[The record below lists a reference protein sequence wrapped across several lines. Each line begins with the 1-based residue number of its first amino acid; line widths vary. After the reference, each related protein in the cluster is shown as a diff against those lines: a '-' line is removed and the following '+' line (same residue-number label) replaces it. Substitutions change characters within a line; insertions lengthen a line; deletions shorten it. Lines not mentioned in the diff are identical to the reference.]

1 MADEIKLPDIV
12 KDYLED
18 HPELIEYPN
27 ALLQSVQEDMAPF
40 YVGQFAKVLYDCSID
55 FDLNKLYPQYNQ
67 IRVFDIENFV
77 KILPSINKYFMQIKN
92 VIDLKEPIS
101 PEIFEKIAEHAMS
114 DNLLFLRKRIPVDIH
129 QIQTSFRVDRD
140 ENSSYRGYIYV
151 EIAFYDMAGIKI
163 TDAFLDVTYSENL
176 FGVLIPDLGYAINV
190 DKARIALNKAVHNI
204 QYLAKYFKE

>member
-27 ALLQSVQEDMAPF
+27 ALLQAVQEDMAPF
-40 YVGQFAKVLYDCSID
+40 YVGQFAKVLYDCGID

-92 VIDLKEPIS
+92 IIDLKEPIS
-101 PEIFEKIAEHAMS
+101 PEIFEKITEHAMI
-114 DNLLFLRKRIPVDIH
+114 DNLLFLRKKIPIDIYH
-129 QIQTSFRVDRD
+129 IQTSLRVDRD
-140 ENSSYRGYIYV
+140 ENSSYRGYIYA
-151 EIAFYDMAGIKI
+151 EITFYDMAGIKV

-176 FGVLIPDLGYAINV
+176 FGVLIPGLGYAINM
-190 DKARIALNKAVHNI
+190 DKVRIALNKAIHNI